1 VTIDPPT
8 TPDATEATPAVATTL
23 ETRPWWSPR
32 RLIRG
37 RPGDPP
43 WVRPALLALLA
54 ATALLYLIG
63 LGRSG
68 WANAFYSAAAQAGSA
83 SWKALFFGSSDAA
96 SFITVDKPPLSL
108 WVMGISARVFGVSAW
123 SILVPQ
129 ALMGVAAVGVL
140 YATVRRWASPAAG
153 LLAGAVLAL
162 TPVATLMFRFNN
174 PDALLVLLMTLA
186 AYATVRA
193 LEHASWRWLM
203 LVGVLVGC
211 GFMTKM
217 LQAFLVVPVFALVYL
232 IAAPAGLRRRLW
244 HILLA
249 GVALVVSSGWW
260 VAVVELWPTSSRP
273 YIGGSQTNSV
283 LELIFG
289 YNGFGRLTGNETG
302 SVTPGGSAV
311 GRAAAGGGSQW
322 WGATGIGRMFS
333 ASWGGQIAWLLPA
346 ALALIAVLFWI
357 SWRSPRTDRTRAAA
371 ILWGGTLLV
380 TLVVFSF
387 GKGIIHEYY
396 SVALA
401 PPIGA
406 LVGMGSLALWE
417 RRKQLAARLALAA
430 ILASS
435 SAWAFVLLDRSASW
449 NPWLRFVVLAAGLVT
464 AVLLAMGE
472 RLDRRVAL
480 AAGLAGVI
488 VALAGPA
495 AYSLQTA
502 ATAHSG
508 SLPTAGPTV
517 AGAGRFG
524 GGNGPGRAFSR
535 NGGAGFG
542 GQTTA
547 GQGGAPAGAP
557 AANGGTLPAAPPG
570 GFSTQTAGTNGPP
583 GAGAFGG
590 AGTSD
595 GFAGGPGNAA
605 GGLLNASQPSAA
617 LVAALKQDSGRY
629 TWVAATVGAQSAAG
643 YQLATDDPVM
653 SLGGFNGSDPYP
665 TLAEFQALARAGKV
679 HYFIAGGM
687 GGGGG
692 TGSTSMSAI
701 TSWVKS
707 TYSTHTVGGTT
718 LYDLSSPKTT
728 AAK

>member
-1 VTIDPPT
+1 MN
-8 TPDATEATPAVATTL
+8 AA
-23 ETRPWWSPR
+23 RRWWSSS
-32 RLIRG
+32 RLVRG
-37 RPGDPP
+37 RADDPA
-43 WVRPALLALLA
+43 WVRPALLALLFG
-54 ATALLYLIG
+54 TALLYLIG

-96 SFITVDKPPLSL
+96 NFITVDKPPLSL

-162 TPVATLMFRFNN
+162 TPIATLMFRFNN

-193 LEHASWRWLM
+193 LERASWRWLM

-232 IAAPAGLRRRLW
+232 IAAPTGLRRRLW
-244 HILLA
+244 HVLLA

-289 YNGFGRLTGNETG
+289 YNGLGRITGNETG
-302 SVTPGGSAV
+302 SVVPGGGGTGGAASA
-311 GRAAAGGGSQW
+311 
-322 WGATGIGRMFS
+322 WGPTGIWRMFN

-346 ALALIAVLFWI
+346 ALIFIAVLIWL

-380 TLVVFSF
+380 TLIVFSF
-387 GKGIIHEYY
+387 GQGIIHEYY

-406 LVGMGSLALWE
+406 LVGMGALALWE
-417 RRKQLAARLALAA
+417 RRAHLAARLTLAA
-430 ILASS
+430 VLAGSA
-435 SAWAFVLLDRSASW
+435 AWAFVLLDRSASW
-449 NPWLRFVVLAAGLVT
+449 NPWLRFVVLAAGLVA
-464 AVLLAMGE
+464 AVLLAIGE
-472 RLDRRVAL
+472 RIDRRVAL
-480 AAGLAGVI
+480 AAALAGIV

-495 AYSLQTA
+495 AYSIQTA
-502 ATAHSG
+502 ATAHTG

-517 AGAGRFG
+517 AGATRG
-524 GGNGPGRAFSR
+524 GPGGAGRGAFAQD
-535 NGGAGFG
+535 GGAGFG
-542 GQTTA
+542 QPIA
-547 GQGGAPAGAP
+547 GQGGAPPGST
-557 AANGGTLPAAPPG
+557 GTLPAVPPS
-570 GFSTQTAGTNGPP
+570 GFSTQAGGNAPP

-590 AGTSD
+590 AGD
-595 GFAGGPGNAA
+595 GLAGGPGNGA
-605 GGLLNASQPSAA
+605 GGLLDASQPSAA
-617 LVAALKQDSGRY
+617 LVAALKKDSGHY

-643 YQLATDDPVM
+643 YQLATGSPVM

-665 TLAEFQALARAGKV
+665 TLAEFQALVRAGKV

-701 TSWVKS
+701 SSWVKS
-707 TYSTHTVGGTT
+707 TYSTRTVGGTT
-718 LYDLSSPKTT
+718 LYDLSSPRTT

>member
-1 VTIDPPT
+1 MSAMTDPPAT
-8 TPDATEATPAVATTL
+8 AGSAAPAATADAAEASGS
-23 ETRPWWSPR
+23 RRWWSLR
-32 RLIRG
+32 RLVRG
-37 RPGDPP
+37 RPGDPA
-43 WVRPALLALLA
+43 WVRPVLLALLGG
-54 ATALLYLIG
+54 TALLYLIG

-96 SFITVDKPPLSL
+96 NFITVDKPPLSL
-108 WVMGISARVFGVSAW
+108 WVMGISARIFGVSAW

-162 TPVATLMFRFNN
+162 TPIATLMFRFNN

-232 IAAPAGLRRRLW
+232 IAAPTGLRRRIW

-249 GVALVVSSGWW
+249 GVALIVSSGWW
-260 VAVVELWPTSSRP
+260 VAVVELWPKSSRP

-289 YNGFGRLTGNETG
+289 YNGLGRLTGNETG
-302 SVTPGGSAV
+302 SVVPGG
-311 GRAAAGGGSQW
+311 GTGAAAGGGSQ

-346 ALALIAVLFWI
+346 ALVFIAVLIWL

-371 ILWGGTLLV
+371 ILWGGTLIV
-380 TLVVFSF
+380 TLIVFSF

-406 LVGMGSLALWE
+406 LVGMGALALWE
-417 RRKQLAARLALAA
+417 RRERLVARLTLAAVLAG
-430 ILASS
+430 STV
-435 SAWAFVLLDRSASW
+435 WAFVLLDRSADW
-449 NPWLRFVVLAAGLVT
+449 NPWLRFAVLGAGLVAAVVLAI
-464 AVLLAMGE
+464 GE
-472 RLDRRVAL
+472 RIDRRIAL
-480 AAGLAGVI
+480 AAALAGVV

-502 ATAHSG
+502 ATVHSG

-517 AGAGRFG
+517 AGASRFG
-524 GGNGPGRAFSR
+524 GGNGPGRALAQ

-542 GQTTA
+542 QPTA
-547 GQGGAPAGAP
+547 GQGGAPVGAP
-557 AANGGTLPAAPPG
+557 AGGTGSLPAAPPG
-570 GFSTQTAGTNGPP
+570 GFGTQAGANNGPP
-583 GAGAFGG
+583 GASAFGG
-590 AGTSD
+590 AGD

-605 GGLLNASQPSAA
+605 GGLLDASQPSAT
-617 LVAALKQDSGRY
+617 LVAALKKDSGHY

-643 YQLATDDPVM
+643 YQLATGSPVM

-665 TLAEFQALARAGKV
+665 TLAEFQTLVRAGKV

-707 TYSTHTVGGTT
+707 TYTTRTVGGTT